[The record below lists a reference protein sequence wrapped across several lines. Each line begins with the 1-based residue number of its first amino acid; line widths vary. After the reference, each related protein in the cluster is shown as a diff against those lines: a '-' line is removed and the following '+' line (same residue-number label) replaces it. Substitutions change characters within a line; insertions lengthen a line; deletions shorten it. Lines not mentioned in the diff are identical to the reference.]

1 VRREPYDDPAP
12 PGSQQTARAVLYD
25 DRGWLIP
32 VKDLLATSFRLN
44 ALAPPDEKEV
54 GGPAPTEAQQNTVDT
69 DALRV
74 KFPQGRVVS
83 VFAGHAT
90 PLKAGPT

>member
-1 VRREPYDDPAP
+1 M
-12 PGSQQTARAVLYD
+12 LYD

-32 VKDLLATSFRLN
+32 VEDLLAAGFRLN

-54 GGPAPTEAQQNTVDT
+54 GGPAPTEAQQGTVDT